1 MTERRYDNHHSRIGP
16 SGHWC
21 PIWTLDM
28 IRARC
33 TECGDCWEWQR
44 AISNDRYPTLRHK
57 GRVINARRA
66 VFEMAGGKLQPKSF
80 IVNTCGN
87 HLCLNPAHLKQ
98 VRQRDHLAHVAALGA
113 MSGPVRSARIAA
125 TKRAQTGKITL
136 ADANLI
142 RASDEPVKVLAE
154 RYGLC
159 LDRVYRIRRGEAWR
173 DYQNNPFAG
182 LMPA

>member
-21 PIWTLDM
+21 LIWTLDM

-44 AISNDRYPTLRHK
+44 ALTGGRYPTLRYK

-80 IVNTCGN
+80 IVTTCGN
-87 HLCLNPAHLKQ
+87 ARCLNPSHLKQ
-98 VRQRDHLAHVAALGA
+98 VRQRDHMARVAALGA
-113 MSGPVRSARIAA
+113 MGGPVRSAKIAA
-125 TKRAQTGKITL
+125 AKRAQSAKITL
-136 ADANLI
+136 TDARQI
-142 RASDEPVKVLAE
+142 RASDEPVKTLAE
-154 RYGLC
+154 RYGLSK
-159 LDRVYRIRRGEAWR
+159 DRIYRIRRGLAWR
-173 DYQNNPFAG
+173 EYSNPFAG
-182 LMPA
+182 LIQA